1 MTLPNLPVLL
11 RGLFKLRAPFK
22 TTPNTIYTI
31 EAARTFDEIEVANE
45 DVMALVYTPV
55 GLTEKEYQ
63 ADKAALTTIY
73 TLLSDDEPPI
83 YVPGTYIEEYPDD
96 SGIRYEHVI
105 LCASLGALP
114 NTLKNELT
122 QLMNE
127 IGELCSDLTGAEEV
141 KVELATAPTSSA
153 ITVEQHRVA
162 EQNRM
167 ARIKRRETSHAE
179 NIRLRQRIAEQ
190 DAYIADLEKRI
201 T

>member
-11 RGLFKLRAPFK
+11 KGLFKLRAPFK
-22 TTPNTIYTI
+22 TTPNTVYTI

-45 DVMALVYTPV
+45 NVLELVYFPK
-55 GLTEKEYQ
+55 GLTEKDYEN
-63 ADKAALTTIY
+63 DKALLTTIY

-96 SGIRYEHVI
+96 SGIRYEHIV

-114 NTLKNELT
+114 NSLKNEVT
-122 QLMNE
+122 HLMQQVN
-127 IGELCSDLTGAEEV
+127 ELCTDLTGSNEV
-141 KVELATAPTSSA
+141 KVELATAPTAGA
-153 ITVEQHRVA
+153 ITVAQHRIA
-162 EQNRM
+162 EQNRL
-167 ARIKRRETSHAE
+167 ARIRQRETSHAE

-190 DAYIADLEKRI
+190 DAYIADLEKRL